1 MSNAVLGKDFNL
13 GALDSFY
20 SIWTCM
26 LILDL
31 LDFNIFLP
39 KTDVYKNKTSLPF
52 QEYDHGSNSIY
63 PTFPQYMTNI
73 TFFGSFWLLL
83 TP

>member
-13 GALDSFY
+13 GALGSFY
-20 SIWTCM
+20 YVWTCM
-26 LILDL
+26 FILDL
-31 LDFNIFLP
+31 EDFDIFLP
-39 KTDVYKNKTSLPF
+39 KTNVYKNKTSLPF

-63 PTFPQYMTNI
+63 PASPQYMTNI
-73 TFFGSFWLLL
+73 TFFGSFWLLQ